1 LLLRIHAERV
11 SFFLSRE
18 RGWNVFDIVVVL
30 TAVVEATV
38 HWYEVFS
45 DTTSVARTF
54 LRKFSMLR
62 VIRLLRVIS
71 HTRNVR
77 VIRFIR
83 ELRLMVFSLTGTL
96 KSLMWAIVLLFIILL
111 VFGVFFTDG
120 AMTYLVQNPSLTAE
134 ATSGLR
140 MHFGSLFRATVSL
153 FMAMSGGEDWGNIW
167 RVLEPMPFEY
177 QAAFL
182 AFVTF
187 AILALLNVVT
197 AVFVEAAMLVSQN
210 DKELVV
216 LEEIESKGEFTSMMQ
231 QVFEELDT
239 NDSGALSL
247 EEFEKHIED
256 EKLTAFLGSFDLDV
270 SQVRTLF
277 TLLDVD
283 RTGEV
288 DLDEFV
294 SGCLRLK
301 GGAKSLDMA
310 ILKYQVEWILHNI
323 VSWEKKFDV
332 LLVGHNA
339 EKLSS
344 ETAK

>member
-1 LLLRIHAERV
+1 
-11 SFFLSRE
+11 
-18 RGWNVFDIVVVL
+18 
-30 TAVVEATV
+30 
-38 HWYEVFS
+38 
-45 DTTSVARTF
+45 
-54 LRKFSMLR
+54 
-62 VIRLLRVIS
+62 
-71 HTRNVR
+71 
-77 VIRFIR
+77 
-83 ELRLMVFSLTGTL
+83 
-96 KSLMWAIVLLFIILL
+96 
-111 VFGVFFTDG
+111 
-120 AMTYLVQNPSLTAE
+120 
-134 ATSGLR
+134 
-140 MHFGSLFRATVSL
+140 MHFGSLSKASVSL

-177 QAAFL
+177 QLAFL
-182 AFVTF
+182 AFVSF

-197 AVFVEAAMLVSQN
+197 AVFVEAAIQVSQN

-216 LEEIESKGEFTSMMQ
+216 LEEIESKGTMRAMME

-256 EKLTAFLGSFDLDV
+256 EKLTAFLSSFDLDV

-323 VSWEKKFDV
+323 IAWDKK
-332 LLVGHNA
+332 LAGLAMPGA
-339 EKLSS
+339 LKS
-344 ETAK
+344 E